1 MTKKSISE
9 SVTSTNSQTS
19 ETEMTKT
26 RTRYSEIFQQNL
38 DKSLDLLKK
47 LPPNELSYYISLLI
61 GSIET
66 ETNPEE
72 HGLLLASTLNLT
84 TALSDFYSATKENK
98 IPDSEAILLALN
110 DLVSASK
117 LNTVSHKIK
126 KALMGICAAVLTVFI
141 GISAGIGGL
150 IVGLF
155 TDYTVIGNLRGAYLG
170 FVMGLGVGI
179 HIGTNLPAKMFQSD
193 FESKLEFTI
202 NSIQKVA
209 DELQDRKTPEQY
221 RQETKQYVMDTFF
234 KNLPEGDREEA
245 FNNFLTKNQKFE
257 VCSTAAGFIDAH
269 LKGHLGQHSLIR
281 YSIEGLEE
289 RQTME
294 FNPSEKAPNFL
305 NQYEDERE
313 VSGEKFF
320 DMLVL
325 NRILQETHEFS
336 LGFILGTY
344 SVGSNDCLT
353 YVNKILLGTGQPPT
367 EMQRFNPEVDK
378 WTSTNVVG
386 PIMGF
391 FSKTRGDEL
400 KPFARHFEDNNH
412 PDIHF
417 QKWTGKKAKPTD
429 DANFP
434 VEPESGMVY

>member
-1 MTKKSISE
+1 MTKESISE
-9 SVTSTNSQTS
+9 SVTSTNSQTM

-26 RTRYSEIFQQNL
+26 QTKYTEDFQGTL
-38 DKSLDLLKK
+38 DQSLNILKK

-66 ETNPEE
+66 EANPEE
-72 HGLLLASTLNLT
+72 HGLLLASTLSLT
-84 TALSDFYSATKENK
+84 KALSDFYSAAEENK
-98 IPDSEAILLALN
+98 IPDNGAILLALN
-110 DLVSASK
+110 DLVSVSK
-117 LNTVSHKIK
+117 FNTVSHKIK
-126 KALMGICAAVLTVFI
+126 KALIGICSAVLAVFI
-141 GISAGIGGL
+141 GIHAGIGGL

-170 FVMGLGVGI
+170 FVMGLGIGI
-179 HIGTNLPAKMFQSD
+179 HIGTNLPIKMFQSD

-202 NSIQKVA
+202 NSIKKVA

-234 KNLPEGDREEA
+234 KNLPEEDREEA
-245 FNNFLTKNQKFE
+245 FNNFLTKNQKFQ
-257 VCSTAAGFIDAH
+257 VCSTAAGFISAH

-281 YSIEGLEE
+281 YNIEGLDET
-289 RQTME
+289 QTME
-294 FNPSEKAPNFL
+294 FNPGEKAPKFL
-305 NQYEDERE
+305 NQYESERE

-320 DMLVL
+320 EMLVL
-325 NRILQETHEFS
+325 NRILQETHQFS

-353 YVNKILLGTGQPPT
+353 YINKILLGTGQPPT

-378 WTSTNVVG
+378 WTSTNLIA

-400 KPFARHFEDNNH
+400 TPFAKHYEDNNH
-412 PDIHF
+412 PDIQF
-417 QKWTGKKAKPTD
+417 QKWTGKKAKQPEAADVQD
-429 DANFP
+429 DLNP
-434 VEPESGMVY
+434 GMST

>member
-1 MTKKSISE
+1 MTKNSISE
-9 SVTSTNSQTS
+9 SDSSTNSQTM

-26 RTRYSEIFQQNL
+26 NEKYTEKFQATL
-38 DKSLDLLKK
+38 DQSLNILKT

-66 ETNPEE
+66 EANPEE
-72 HGLLLASTLNLT
+72 HSLLLASTLNLT
-84 TALSDFYSATKENK
+84 KALSSFYTAAKENQ
-98 IPDSEAILLALN
+98 IPDNEAILLALN

-126 KALMGICAAVLTVFI
+126 KALMGICAAVLTIFI
-141 GISAGIGGL
+141 GISAGVGGL
-150 IVGLF
+150 LVGLF

-170 FVMGLGVGI
+170 FVMGLGIGI
-179 HIGTNLPAKMFQSD
+179 HIGTNLPVKMFQSD

-234 KNLPEGDREEA
+234 PNIPVEDREEA
-245 FNNFLTKNQKFE
+245 FKTFLTKNQKFQ
-257 VCSTAAGFIDAH
+257 VCSTAAGFIDAQ

-281 YSIEGLEE
+281 YNIEGLEE
-289 RQTME
+289 TQTME
-294 FNPSEKAPNFL
+294 FNPSEKAPKFL

-313 VSGEKFF
+313 VNGEKFF
-320 DMLVL
+320 EMLVL
-325 NRILQETHEFS
+325 NRILQETHQFS
-336 LGFILGTY
+336 LEFILGTY

-378 WTSTNVVG
+378 WTSTNLVA

-400 KPFARHFEDNNH
+400 KPFAKHYEDDNH

-417 QKWTGKKAKPTD
+417 QKWTGKAKPAD
-429 DANFP
+429 DANFQE
-434 VEPESGMVY
+434 EPKSGMVY